1 LNGAFPLTETAWQQL
16 LRVLDVMKPGL
27 VQTDIER
34 LPESGDPE

>member
-1 LNGAFPLTETAWQQL
+1 VP
-16 LRVLDVMKPGL
+16 DVMKPGL